1 MSAKFGAI
9 GIAIALQLG
18 AIAGLILI
26 VNKDNSTVHEQLNS
40 VPRATSVVEE
50 KNNTPRLAMTGSG
63 WRLVGQFSAHYALI
77 LEIEAENLSDAKFIA
92 QQLAEPVKNS
102 YNEILVYFFPPD
114 GQGGLPDR
122 RVQWTESTGYVEVN
136 LRSQ

>member
-1 MSAKFGAI
+1 MSAKVVVI
-9 GIAIALQLG
+9 GVTITLQLA
-18 AIAGLILI
+18 AIAGLIWI
-26 VNKDNSTVHEQLNS
+26 VNQDNSTVHKQLS
-40 VPRATSVVEE
+40 ITPRVTALFEDKS
-50 KNNTPRLAMTGSG
+50 NTPRLAMTDSG
-63 WRLVGQFSAHYALI
+63 WRLVKQFSAHYALI
-77 LEIEAENLSDAKFIA
+77 LEVEAENLSDAKSIA
-92 QQLAEPVKNS
+92 QQLAEPVQDS

>member
-1 MSAKFGAI
+1 MSAKFVAI
-9 GIAIALQLG
+9 AVAIALQLG
-18 AIAGLILI
+18 AIVGLILI
-26 VNKDNSTVHEQLNS
+26 VNKDNSSVHEQLNS
-40 VPRATSVVEE
+40 APRATSLAED
-50 KNNTPRLAMTGSG
+50 KNNTPRLATTGTG
-63 WRLVGQFSAHYALI
+63 WRLVEQFSAHYALI
-77 LEIEAENLSDAKFIA
+77 LEVEAENLSDAKSIT
-92 QQLAEPVKNS
+92 QQLAEPVQDS

>member
-77 LEIEAENLSDAKFIA
+77 LEVEAENLS
-92 QQLAEPVKNS
+92 
-102 YNEILVYFFPPD
+102 
-114 GQGGLPDR
+114 
-122 RVQWTESTGYVEVN
+122 
-136 LRSQ
+136 

>member
-77 LEIEAENLSDAKFIA
+77 LEVEAENLSDAKFIA

-114 GQGGLPDR
+114 GQGDLPDR

>member
-1 MSAKFGAI
+1 MSAKFVAI
-9 GIAIALQLG
+9 SVAIALQLG
-18 AIAGLILI
+18 AIVGLILI
-26 VNKDNSTVHEQLNS
+26 VNKDNLSVHEKLNS
-40 VPRATSVVEE
+40 APNPTSLDED

-63 WRLVGQFSAHYALI
+63 WRLVEQFSAHYALI
-77 LEIEAENLSDAKFIA
+77 LEVEAENLSDAKSIA
-92 QQLAEPVKNS
+92 QQLAEPVQDS

>member
-1 MSAKFGAI
+1 MSAKFVAI
-9 GIAIALQLG
+9 GVAIALQLG
-18 AIAGLILI
+18 AIVGLILI
-26 VNKDNSTVHEQLNS
+26 VNEDNSTVHEQLNS
-40 VPRATSVVEE
+40 APRATSLVDN

-63 WRLVGQFSAHYALI
+63 WRLVEQFSAHYALI
-77 LEIEAENLSDAKFIA
+77 LEVEAENLSDAKSIA
-92 QQLAEPVKNS
+92 QQLAEPVHDS

-122 RVQWTESTGYVEVN
+122 RVQWTKSTGYVEVN